1 MKAIEI
7 MSLLLLAINLP
18 MAVAVHLGLKM
29 HVNDPNCK
37 EEVRN
42 VRHNKIA
49 LKSIATLDAI
59 IAFAMVLTCIIEG
72 SSL

>member
-1 MKAIEI
+1 
-7 MSLLLLAINLP
+7 

-37 EEVRN
+37 EEVRS

>member
-1 MKAIEI
+1 

-37 EEVRN
+37 EEVKS

-49 LKSIATLDAI
+49 LKSIATLDAVFALTLVLISI
-59 IAFAMVLTCIIEG
+59 IQG
-72 SSL
+72 